1 MGQRVDLHKKLCD
14 ILGTTNVYFQPPET
28 IKIKYPCV
36 IYERSSN
43 NVKFADD
50 NPYTTRRRYTLTV
63 IDKDPDSE
71 LPDKIS
77 MLPLC
82 TSDRMFTSDNLNH
95 YVFDIYY

>member
-28 IKIKYPCV
+28 IKIKYPCI